1 MNAGKR
7 KGRVT
12 MGSADYFSIIV
23 SVLGGL
29 AFFLYGMSL
38 LGNGLEKVSGG
49 RLERTLEKMS
59 NNIFKAV
66 LFGALVTAAV
76 QSSSATTVIVVGLV
90 NANIIKLKQAVGVIM
105 GANIGTTITA
115 HILSMMDIQSDNF
128 IINLLKPTSWA
139 PLVSIIGIILYM
151 VGKKASQKD
160 MGQIFLGFGILFFG
174 MFQMSD
180 AVAPLEEV
188 PEFIALFKNF
198 SNPILGVIAGAV
210 VTAII
215 QSSAASIGILQALTS
230 TGQITFSSA
239 IPIILGQNIGTCITP
254 IMASIG
260 ASKNAKRSAFVHLS
274 FNIIGTLAFLIGVY
288 AFQHTIGFPFWD
300 HAIDSNDIAN
310 FHSIFNI
317 TVTLLLIPFAGLLEN
332 LAIRFIK
339 GEESDEDSDDLT
351 AASLD
356 ERFLRS
362 PGLAIDHATQCAL
375 KMGELA
381 SRNLTRVTTLFFNY
395 DQKLVEKIRESENLI
410 DKLEDRVS
418 VYLVRLAEGQLTE
431 TESRQVSLLLQVQS
445 EFERMGDYAIN
456 VQECAE
462 RLYEMGGKFSPSA
475 LQEIYTLSCAVSE
488 CVDKALN
495 SFRNRDIPIANS
507 IEPLEEV
514 IDSIEEILK
523 ERHIERLKEGKC
535 SVDAAFPYIE
545 SLSNYERIAD
555 HCANIGMNLI
565 SEAAK
570 NRNIDRHEYRR
581 ILHQGLTEYYTDM
594 YNQYKEKYLQT
605 IQNIQEV

>member
-1 MNAGKR
+1 MYS
-7 KGRVT
+7 T
-12 MGSADYFSIIV
+12 DYFSIIV

-29 AFFLYGMSL
+29 AFFLYGMHL
-38 LGNGLEKVSGG
+38 LGTGLEKASGG

-59 NNIFKAV
+59 SNIFKAV

-90 NANIIKLKQAVGVIM
+90 NANIIKLKQAIGVIM

-139 PLVSIIGIILYM
+139 PIVSIIGIILFM
-151 VGKKASQKD
+151 AGKKASQKD
-160 MGQIFLGFGILFFG
+160 LGQILLGFGILFFG

-188 PEFIALFKNF
+188 PEFIALFQNF
-198 SNPILGVIAGAV
+198 SNPVLGVLAGAG

-215 QSSAASIGILQALTS
+215 QSSAASIGILQALAS
-230 TGQITFSSA
+230 TGQITFASA

-254 IMASIG
+254 IMAAIG

-274 FNIIGTLAFLIGVY
+274 FNIIGTLLFLFGVY
-288 AFQHTIGFPFWD
+288 AFQYTIGLSFWNNP
-300 HAIDSNDIAN
+300 ITSNDIAN

-317 TVTLLLIPFAGLLEN
+317 TVTILLIPFAGLLEK
-332 LAIRFIK
+332 LALTFIHGDK
-339 GEESDEDSDDLT
+339 ETDADDQDMSSAT
-351 AASLD
+351 LD

-362 PGLAIDHATQCAL
+362 PGLAIDHASRCVV

-381 SRNLTRVTTLFFNY
+381 SRNLWRVTSLFADY
-395 DQKLVEKIRESENLI
+395 DTKLVEKIREKENTI
-410 DKLEDRVS
+410 DRLEDRVS
-418 VYLVRLAEGQLTE
+418 TYLIRLSEGQLSD
-431 TESRQVSLLLQVQS
+431 TESRQVSMLLQIQS

-456 VQECAE
+456 IQECAE
-462 RLYEMGGKFSPSA
+462 RLYSSGSSFSASA
-475 LQEIYTLSCAVSE
+475 LEEIKTLSDAVSE
-488 CVDKALN
+488 CITKAIHA
-495 SFRNRDIPIANS
+495 FTEQDISIANS

-514 IDSIEEILK
+514 VDIVEETLK

-535 SVDAAFPYIE
+535 TVDAAFPYIE

-555 HCANIGMNLI
+555 HCANIGMCLI
-565 SEAAK
+565 NEAAK
-570 NRNIDRHEYRR
+570 NHNIDRHEYRR
-581 ILHQGLTEYYTDM
+581 ILHQGLSEYYSDL
-594 YNQYKEKYLQT
+594 YNQYKETYYNKVL
-605 IQNIQEV
+605 NIH

>member
-1 MNAGKR
+1 MD
-7 KGRVT
+7 
-12 MGSADYFSIIV
+12 SADYFGIIV

-38 LGNGLEKVSGG
+38 LGSGLEKASGG

-90 NANIIKLKQAVGVIM
+90 NANIIKLKQAIGVIM

-115 HILSMMDIQSDNF
+115 HILSLMDIQSDNF
-128 IINLLKPTSWA
+128 IMNLLKPTSWA

-151 VGKKASQKD
+151 AGKKASQKD
-160 MGQIFLGFGILFFG
+160 LGQILLGFGILFFG

-180 AVAPLEEV
+180 AVAPLEQV

-198 SNPILGVIAGAV
+198 SNPILGVLAGAV

-254 IMASIG
+254 IMASFG

-274 FNIIGTLAFLIGVY
+274 FNIIGTLIFLFAVY
-288 AFQHTIGFPFWD
+288 AFQYTIGFSFWNNP
-300 HAIDSNDIAN
+300 INSNDIAN
-310 FHSIFNI
+310 FHSIFNVA
-317 TVTLLLIPFAGLLEN
+317 VTIMLIPFAGLLEK
-332 LAIRFIK
+332 LAIHFIR
-339 GEESDEDSDDLT
+339 GDESDESDTDMT
-351 AASLD
+351 ASLD
-356 ERFLRS
+356 DRFLRS
-362 PGLAIDHATQCAL
+362 PGLAINHASQCVL
-375 KMGELA
+375 KMGQLA
-381 SRNLTRVTTLFFNY
+381 FKNLQSVTQLFSNH
-395 DQKLVEKIRESENLI
+395 DAKQIEKIRERENLI

-418 VYLVRLAEGQLTE
+418 IYLVRLSEGELTE
-431 TESRQVSLLLQVQS
+431 PESRQVSLLLQIQS
-445 EFERMGDYAIN
+445 EFERIGDYAIN
-456 VQECAE
+456 IQECADH
-462 RLYEMGGKFSPSA
+462 LADSGSHFSTSA
-475 LQEIYTLSCAVSE
+475 FEELKTLSDAVSE
-488 CVDKALN
+488 CIGKALS
-495 SFRNRDIPIANS
+495 SFEKNDVAVANS

-514 IDSIEEILK
+514 VDIVEELLK
-523 ERHIERLKEGKC
+523 ERHIERLKEGQC
-535 SVDAAFPYIE
+535 SVDAAFPFIE

-555 HCANIGMNLI
+555 HCANVGMYMI
-565 SEAAK
+565 AHAAK
-570 NRNIDRHEYRR
+570 NQNIDRHEYRR
-581 ILHQGLTEYYTDM
+581 ILHQGLTEYYNDL
-594 YNQYKEKYLQT
+594 YQQYKETYYDKVLCIPQS
-605 IQNIQEV
+605 

>member
-1 MNAGKR
+1 MYS
-7 KGRVT
+7 T
-12 MGSADYFSIIV
+12 DYFSIIV

-29 AFFLYGMSL
+29 AFFLYGMHL
-38 LGNGLEKVSGG
+38 LGTGLEKASGG

-59 NNIFKAV
+59 SNIFKAV

-90 NANIIKLKQAVGVIM
+90 NANIIKLKQAIGVIM

-139 PLVSIIGIILYM
+139 PIVSIIGIILFM
-151 VGKKASQKD
+151 AGKKASQKD
-160 MGQIFLGFGILFFG
+160 LGQILLGFGILFFG

-188 PEFIALFKNF
+188 PEFIALFQNF
-198 SNPILGVIAGAV
+198 SNPVLGVLAGAG

-230 TGQITFSSA
+230 TGQITFASA

-254 IMASIG
+254 IMAAIG

-274 FNIIGTLAFLIGVY
+274 FNIIGTLLFLFGVY
-288 AFQHTIGFPFWD
+288 AFQYTIGFSFWNNP
-300 HAIDSNDIAN
+300 ITSNDIAN

-317 TVTLLLIPFAGLLEN
+317 TVTILLIPFAGLLEK
-332 LAIRFIK
+332 LALTFIHGDK
-339 GEESDEDSDDLT
+339 ETDADDQDMSSAT
-351 AASLD
+351 LD

-362 PGLAIDHATQCAL
+362 PGLAIDHASRCVV

-381 SRNLTRVTTLFFNY
+381 SRNLWR
-395 DQKLVEKIRESENLI
+395 
-410 DKLEDRVS
+410 LEDRVS
-418 VYLVRLAEGQLTE
+418 TYLIRLSEGQLSD
-431 TESRQVSLLLQVQS
+431 TESRQVSMLLQIQS

-456 VQECAE
+456 IQECAE
-462 RLYEMGGKFSPSA
+462 RLYSSGSSFSASA
-475 LQEIYTLSCAVSE
+475 LEEIKTLSDAVSE
-488 CVDKALN
+488 CITKAIHA
-495 SFRNRDIPIANS
+495 FTEQDISIANS

-514 IDSIEEILK
+514 VDIVEETLK

-535 SVDAAFPYIE
+535 TVDAAFPYIE

-555 HCANIGMNLI
+555 HCANIGMCLI
-565 SEAAK
+565 NEAAK
-570 NRNIDRHEYRR
+570 NHNIDRHEYRR
-581 ILHQGLTEYYTDM
+581 ILHQGLSEYYSDL
-594 YNQYKEKYLQT
+594 YNQYKETYYNKVL
-605 IQNIQEV
+605 NIH